1 MSNTVTIYTRI
12 AFKRRKQANIYIF
25 LFFFFG
31 FFPLKKSE
39 PEIVAFNRIVVN
51 YNIHFFI
58 LLARRPENWC

>member
-1 MSNTVTIYTRI
+1 MLVTSLS
-12 AFKRRKQANIYIF
+12 IYIYICF
-25 LFFFFG
+25 

-39 PEIVAFNRIVVN
+39 QPEIVAFNRIVVN